1 MQDQAFDRAH
11 RFGQKKNVRI
21 RKLCVPETVEQ
32 RILEVCLLS
41 LTRPVAMTDDY
52 FCEQL
57 QEKKR
62 ELAKAALSGDK
73 MKNMRLGAD
82 ELAALFRPGGRDD
95 EDSD

>member
-1 MQDQAFDRAH
+1 ML
-11 RFGQKKNVRI
+11 V
-21 RKLCVPETVEQ
+21 L
-32 RILEVCLLS
+32 
-41 LTRPVAMTDDY
+41 PVALPDKYDLI
-52 FCEQL
+52 QL
-57 QEKKR
+57 QDKKR

>member
-1 MQDQAFDRAH
+1 M
-11 RFGQKKNVRI
+11 
-21 RKLCVPETVEQ
+21 
-32 RILEVCLLS
+32 
-41 LTRPVAMTDDY
+41 
-52 FCEQL
+52 
-57 QEKKR
+57 KR

>member
-1 MQDQAFDRAH
+1 MR
-11 RFGQKKNVRI
+11 V
-21 RKLCVPETVEQ
+21 
-32 RILEVCLLS
+32 
-41 LTRPVAMTDDY
+41 RPVALPDKYDLI
-52 FCEQL
+52 QL
-57 QEKKR
+57 QDKKR

>member
-1 MQDQAFDRAH
+1 ML
-11 RFGQKKNVRI
+11 V
-21 RKLCVPETVEQ
+21 
-32 RILEVCLLS
+32 
-41 LTRPVAMTDDY
+41 RPVALPDKYDLI
-52 FCEQL
+52 QL
-57 QEKKR
+57 QDKKR